1 MKKLRMVATLSVS
14 GPQLHVDCSNVMR
27 AMKSLGIAGD
37 VTPNRTLVDGDEEP
51 GCRVVIASRPSKEH
65 AARLW
70 ERLRTEC
77 ELTCAHL
84 SVRDDVSEGCVL
96 DVLRPSRCPG
106 RVQNTNERELSTP

>member
-1 MKKLRMVATLSVS
+1 MVGTLSVS
-14 GPQLHVDCSNVMR
+14 GQKIAEDCSNVIS
-27 AMKSLGIAGD
+27 AMSALGIAGD
-37 VTPNRTLVDGDEEP
+37 VTPNLTLVDGSRER
-51 GCRVVIASRPSKEH
+51 GCRVVIATRPSKEH
-65 AARLW
+65 AGRLW

-106 RVQNTNERELSTP
+106 RAQTTNERELSTP